1 MKRMG
6 FVGTGI
12 LAIGALTG
20 AVWAA
25 EPSKADMDVCN
36 QKAAQVTSSGQ
47 PKSGTTPPS
56 TSQST
61 NPTGGRATDSSQPGI
76 SPSQLGMAPIGE
88 TNPAYKQAYLACIN
102 DRTK

>member
-6 FVGTGI
+6 FVGMGI
-12 LAIGALTG
+12 LAIVALTG

-25 EPSKADMDVCN
+25 EPSKADMDACN
-36 QKAAQVTSSGQ
+36 QKAAQVSNSGQ
-47 PKSGTTPPS
+47 PRSGTTPPS
-56 TSQST
+56 TSQSS
-61 NPTGGRATDSSQPGI
+61 NPTGGRMTDSSQPGI

-88 TNPAYKQAYLACIN
+88 SNPAYKQAYLACIN